1 MHNGFVKVAA
11 GSPGIAVADVKA
23 NAGTVRAMIRRAHD
37 EGVNLLVLPELC
49 LTGYTCGDLF
59 YSEILLDAAKEA
71 LSGIAAFTDGLYP
84 VVVLGLPLRVNGKLY
99 NCAAVL
105 HDGSVLGV
113 VPKTYLPNASEFYE
127 QRQFTSGDCS
137 ARPDWLELDGDDE
150 IPFGS
155 NLLFECCELPEFRFG
170 VELCEDVWTP
180 DPPSRLICQRGA
192 TIIANASA
200 SDEVIGKK
208 EYRRMLIQSTS
219 ARLVCG

>member
-180 DPPSRLICQRGA
+180 DPP
-192 TIIANASA
+192 
-200 SDEVIGKK
+200 
-208 EYRRMLIQSTS
+208 
-219 ARLVCG
+219 